1 MTTQPG
7 PSPSPG
13 PAPTVDEIFAN
24 ATAVASIDELAQ
36 DGIFEDAAEVDE
48 FLADL
53 RQMRR
58 SSIA

>member
-7 PSPSPG
+7 PSPSAR
-13 PAPTVDEIFAN
+13 PAPTVDEIFAK
-24 ATAVASIDELAQ
+24 ATPVSSIDALAQ
-36 DGIFEDAAEVDE
+36 DGIFDDE
-48 FLADL
+48 LDDFLADL